1 MIVSLKNRRRIY
13 GIEHGRKARNLDKP
27 TRIETLLWFPKIQS
41 LSYRHLYLI

>member
-27 TRIETLLWFPKIQS
+27 TRIETLLGFPKIQS
-41 LSYRHLYLI
+41 LSYRPLYLI

>member
-13 GIEHGRKARNLDKP
+13 EIEHGRKARNLDKP

-41 LSYRHLYLI
+41 LSYRPLYLI

>member
-41 LSYRHLYLI
+41 LSYRPLHLI